1 MRVLNV
7 KVVLRLGKIYVK
19 SAQINTILISVR
31 EPLNQNLT

>member
-19 SAQINTILISVR
+19 SSQINTILISVR
-31 EPLNQNLT
+31 TRLT

>member
-19 SAQINTILISVR
+19 SAQISIILIPVAA
-31 EPLNQNLT
+31 

>member
-19 SAQINTILISVR
+19 STQINTILISVR
-31 EPLNQNLT
+31 GLLNQNLT

>member
-19 SAQINTILISVR
+19 STQINAILISVR
-31 EPLNQNLT
+31 ARA

>member
-19 SAQINTILISVR
+19 SVQINTILISVR
-31 EPLNQNLT
+31 AGRLT

>member
-19 SAQINTILISVR
+19 STQINTILISVR
-31 EPLNQNLT
+31 GPLNQNLT